1 MKKASFILLVACALC
16 GCEKL
21 EVETAD
27 ILGTWVEE
35 HSDYP
40 FYAPEGNVYWTFYV
54 PEDST
59 SYFGDGLAQISYHDA
74 TEGDK
79 CETKSFFVGT
89 NPGENYLY
97 LNLVRSNDSGAEY
110 IIEKLSKDKMKWR
123 KRWIAPST
131 SRKVEPSDYKYFVR
145 TSDKK

>member
-1 MKKASFILLVACALC
+1 MKKASLVLLVACALC

-59 SYFGDGLAQISYHDA
+59 LTLGMAWHRSAITMLQRETSVRRNRIS
-74 TEGDK
+74 
-79 CETKSFFVGT
+79 
-89 NPGENYLY
+89 
-97 LNLVRSNDSGAEY
+97 LVVTRVRITSILTVTGPMILGQY
-110 IIEKLSKDKMKWR
+110 I
-123 KRWIAPST
+123 
-131 SRKVEPSDYKYFVR
+131 
-145 TSDKK
+145 

>member
-1 MKKASFILLVACALC
+1 M
-16 GCEKL
+16 
-21 EVETAD
+21 
-27 ILGTWVEE
+27 
-35 HSDYP
+35 
-40 FYAPEGNVYWTFYV
+40 

-79 CETKSFFVGT
+79 CETKSYFIGS
-89 NPGENYLY
+89 NPGKNYLY
-97 LNLVRSNDSGAEY
+97 FNSHRSDDSGAIY
-110 IIEKLSKDKMKWR
+110 IIEKLSKNKMTWR

>member
-1 MKKASFILLVACALC
+1 MKKASLILLVACALC

-54 PEDST
+54 PEDDK
-59 SYFGDGLAQISYHDA
+59 SYSGEGVVEISYHDA

-79 CETKSFFVGT
+79 CVTKSFFVGT
-89 NPGENYLY
+89 NPGENYLF

-110 IIEKLSKDKMKWR
+110 IIEKLSKNKMTWR

>member
-79 CETKSFFVGT
+79 CETKSYFIGS
-89 NPGENYLY
+89 NPGKNYLY
-97 LNLVRSNDSGAEY
+97 FNSHRSDDSGAIY
-110 IIEKLSKDKMKWR
+110 IIEKLSKNKMTWR

>member
-1 MKKASFILLVACALC
+1 MKKASLILLVACALC

-54 PEDST
+54 PEDDK
-59 SYFGDGLAQISYHDA
+59 SYFGEGVVEISYHDA

-79 CETKSFFVGT
+79 CVTKSFFVGT
-89 NPGENYLY
+89 NPGENYLF
-97 LNLVRSNDSGAEY
+97 LNLVRSDDSGAEY
-110 IIEKLSKDKMKWR
+110 IIEKLSKNKMTWR
-123 KRWIAPST
+123 KRWIAPSNLP
-131 SRKVEPSDYKYFVR
+131 KG
-145 TSDKK
+145 

>member
-1 MKKASFILLVACALC
+1 MKKASLILLVACALC

-40 FYAPEGNVYWTFYV
+40 FYAPEGNVYWTFSV
-54 PEDST
+54 PEDDK
-59 SYFGDGLAQISYHDA
+59 SYFGEGVVEISYHDA

-89 NPGENYLY
+89 NPGENYLF

-110 IIEKLSKDKMKWR
+110 IIEKLSKNKMTWR